1 MSKGDQHLLA
11 EYFDMQFEILN
22 DRIEAL
28 TQGLNNVVEMQRRL
42 EERMKSIERLLNGR
56 DRESDHRDEGQT
68 HYR

>member
-28 TQGLNNVVEMQRRL
+28 TQGLNNVVEMQRQI

-56 DRESDHRDEGQT
+56 ERE
-68 HYR
+68 

>member
-56 DRESDHRDEGQT
+56 DRE
-68 HYR
+68 